1 MARVTVEDCMEP
13 VDNRFALV
21 MRATRRARQ
30 LQHGMDPLVEEE
42 NDKPTVIA
50 LREIATGKIT
60 DEVLDQA
67 EVVIEEEEAEEAM
80 DMPFG
85 NLGDERT
92 PDDF

>member
-1 MARVTVEDCMEP
+1 MDH

-30 LQHGMDPLVEEE
+30 LQHGADPLVADEQ
-42 NDKPTVIA
+42 DKPTVIA
-50 LREIATGKIT
+50 LREIADGQIT

-67 EVVIEEEEAEEAM
+67 EIVIEEEEAEEAM

-85 NLGDERT
+85 SLGDECA
-92 PDDF
+92 DDF

>member
-1 MARVTVEDCMEP
+1 MDH

-30 LQHGMDPLVEEE
+30 LQHGADPLVADEQ
-42 NDKPTVIA
+42 DKPTVIA
-50 LREIATGKIT
+50 LREIADGKIT

-67 EVVIEEEEAEEAM
+67 EIVIEEEEAEEAM

-85 NLGDERT
+85 SLGDECA
-92 PDDF
+92 DDF

>member
-1 MARVTVEDCMEP
+1 MDH

-30 LQHGMDPLVEEE
+30 LQHGADPLVDDEQ
-42 NDKPTVIA
+42 DKPTVIA
-50 LREIATGKIT
+50 LREIADGKIT

-67 EVVIEEEEAEEAM
+67 EIVIEEEEAEEAM

-85 NLGDERT
+85 SLGDECA
-92 PDDF
+92 DDF

>member
-1 MARVTVEDCMEP
+1 MDH

-30 LQHGMDPLVEEE
+30 LQHGADPLVADEQ
-42 NDKPTVIA
+42 DKPTVIA
-50 LREIATGKIT
+50 LREIADGQIT

-67 EVVIEEEEAEEAM
+67 EIVIEEEEAEEAM

-85 NLGDERT
+85 SLGDELRRRLLA
-92 PDDF
+92 